1 MGQPLLLD
9 IITFLINKEVLAGDG
24 IDAFRDFIPEEPDS
38 LVALIEYRGD
48 PAIPVDPAVHRS
60 VQITTRD
67 KDADLARQKALEIFK
82 VFVDNQDE
90 TCRIDFTPNRF
101 GQLYLRQ
108 PPFRYKTDENDRV
121 YYCFNIGI
129 TTNIE

>member
-9 IITFLINKEVLAGDG
+9 IITFLINKEVLTGDG

-67 KDADLARQKALEIFK
+67 KDADLARQKAMDIFK
-82 VFVDNQDE
+82 VFVDSKDE
-90 TCRIDFTPNRF
+90 TCRIDFTAKRF

-108 PPFRYKTDENDRV
+108 PPFRYKTDENNRA
-121 YYCFNIGI
+121 YYCFNVGI
-129 TTNIE
+129 TTTIE

>member
-9 IITFLINKEVLAGDG
+9 IITFLTAKGVVIGDG
-24 IDAFRDFIPEEPDS
+24 VDAFRDFIPEEPDT

-48 PAIPVDPAVHRS
+48 PASPVDPSVHRS
-60 VQITTRD
+60 VQVSTRD
-67 KDADLARQKALEIFK
+67 KDADLARQKALDIFK

-90 TCRIDFTPNRF
+90 TCKIDFTDTRW
-101 GQLYLRQ
+101 GQIYLRQ
-108 PPFRYKTDENDRV
+108 PPFRYKTDENNRA

-129 TTNIE
+129 TTTIE

>member
-9 IITFLINKEVLAGDG
+9 IITFLTAKGVVMGDG
-24 IDAFRDFIPEEPDS
+24 INAFRDFIPEEPDS

-48 PAIPVDPAVHRS
+48 PTIPVDPAVHRS
-60 VQITTRD
+60 VQVSTRD

-90 TCRIDFTPNRF
+90 TRRIDFTATRF
-101 GQLYLRQ
+101 GQIYLRQ
-108 PPFRYKTDENDRV
+108 PPFRYKTDENNRV

-129 TTNIE
+129 TTTIE

>member
-1 MGQPLLLD
+1 MAQPLLLD
-9 IITFLINKEVLAGDG
+9 IITFLTDMNIVTGDG
-24 IDAFRDFIPEEPDS
+24 VDAFRDFIPEEPES

-48 PAIPVDPAVHRS
+48 PLNPVDPAAHRS
-60 VQITTRD
+60 VQITTRNI
-67 KDADLARQKALEIFK
+67 DADLARQKALEIFK

-90 TCRIDFTPNRF
+90 TGRINFTPYRW
-101 GQLYLRQ
+101 GQVYLRQ
-108 PPFRYKTDENDRV
+108 PPFRYKTDENNRA

>member
-9 IITFLINKEVLAGDG
+9 IITFLTAKGIVIGDG
-24 IDAFRDFIPEEPDS
+24 VDTFRDFIPEEPDS
-38 LVALIEYRGD
+38 LVALIEYKGD

-82 VFVDNQDE
+82 VFVDNRDE
-90 TCRIDFTPNRF
+90 TCRIDFTPKRF

-108 PPFRYKTDENDRV
+108 PPFRYKTDENNRA

-129 TTNIE
+129 TTTIE

>member
-9 IITFLINKEVLAGDG
+9 IITFLTAKGVVIGDG
-24 IDAFRDFIPEEPDS
+24 VDAFRDFIPEEPDA

-48 PAIPVDPAVHRS
+48 PAIPVDPSVHRS
-60 VQITTRD
+60 VQVSTRD
-67 KDADLARQKALEIFK
+67 KDADLARQKALDIFK

-90 TCRIDFTPNRF
+90 TCRIAFTDTRW
-101 GQLYLRQ
+101 GQIYLRQ
-108 PPFRYKTDENDRV
+108 TPFRYKTDENNRA

-129 TTNIE
+129 TTTIE